1 MENIKNLLEN
11 LLAAYKVANDYGFES
26 NLNRN
31 SDLDDLR
38 EEVLNFMQAQIEKED
53 YIQVDADSEGS
64 SSNIV
69 FTLPLAG
76 STEVDG
82 EFAYDKETG
91 QFSHEAQDEDG
102 NMYVVKWKN

>member
-26 NLNRN
+26 NLTRN

-38 EEVLNFMQAQIEKED
+38 EEVLNFMQSQIEKED
-53 YIQVDADSEGS
+53 YIEVDADSKGS
-64 SSNIV
+64 ISNIV
-69 FTLPLAG
+69 FTLPFAG
-76 STEVDG
+76 WVEVDG
-82 EFAYDKETG
+82 EFAYDKELE

-102 NMYVVKWKN
+102 KMYIVKWKI